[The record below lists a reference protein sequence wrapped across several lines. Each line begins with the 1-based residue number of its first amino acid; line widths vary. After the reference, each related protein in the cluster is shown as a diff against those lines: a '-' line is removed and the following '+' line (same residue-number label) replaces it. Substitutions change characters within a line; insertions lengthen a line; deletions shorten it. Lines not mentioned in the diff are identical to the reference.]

1 MFQNVLKVIKD
12 LKEEILNKFIQ
23 LEDIFVA
30 LFFHFQF
37 TVSVLTRSEPKNSG
51 LLHCKK
57 IDLWW
62 GIVRITKSKN
72 GSFVSHS

>member
-1 MFQNVLKVIKD
+1 MFLNVPKVIKD

-37 TVSVLTRSEPKNSG
+37 TVSVLTRSEPKNSS

-62 GIVRITKSKN
+62 WWRYCA
-72 GSFVSHS
+72 HY